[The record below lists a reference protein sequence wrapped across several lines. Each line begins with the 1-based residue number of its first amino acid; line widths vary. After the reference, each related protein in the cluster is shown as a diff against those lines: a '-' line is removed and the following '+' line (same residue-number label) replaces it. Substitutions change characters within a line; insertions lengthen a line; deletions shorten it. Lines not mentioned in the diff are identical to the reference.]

1 MAVGPD
7 FKHFRP
13 RASADIARIAI
24 DFEVIVAPAAAYT
37 RRMSDARPP
46 HAFAPAAPLHADAP
60 HLDAP
65 AGVWRRWLLWGVLA
79 LVVVGLLATL
89 VWLARGY
96 EIEQTQRDLERDNAD
111 AAQALRQRLARN
123 LQDLHSLAS
132 TQPDALAWAGAAGP
146 LLDQHR
152 EWLRL
157 QWRDPALRL
166 MAVADS
172 PYYPALPPADEASAA
187 SDLARACAQARESG
201 AASYAPSRF
210 VPRPGGLG
218 DEVLDVCLPILH
230 GRQLHGYVVAT
241 HPLNGLLALLP
252 SQLTR
257 GQSVS
262 LTELDGTRLAVQGLP
277 RRGTRVFVA
286 QQVLDL
292 PGAPLV
298 LRLEG
303 ARQLPDVFPNVLTA
317 LVTGL
322 SIALVTVLVLLA
334 RDFRARQEAEAALA
348 QALSFRKAMEDSLV
362 TGLRARDLQGR
373 ITYVNPAFCDMVGYA
388 ADQLVGLSAPMP
400 YWPPEQVDEYGERQV
415 RRLAG
420 LVSAREGAE
429 SVFMRQDGTRFPV
442 LIFEAPLINA
452 VGQHTGWMS
461 AVMDMSA
468 QRRAEELSRAGQERL
483 QASARLATVGEMASL
498 MSHEL
503 NQPLAVISSYATG
516 SLNLLQAPAGDAAT
530 LREVRTALA
539 RIAEQAGRA
548 GKVIHSVRDL
558 VRQRS
563 TAREAVAPRLLFD
576 TVLPLVQLQARKLGV
591 LVQVDVPAAL
601 PDVWCEPTMIE
612 QVLLNLARNGLQ
624 AMDGEPG
631 MRVLRLQARAVPD
644 AAAPLAV
651 EFSVADTGAGIDDAV
666 AALLFTPFFTT
677 KAEGMG
683 LGLSLCRTVVEQH
696 GSALRHAPHV
706 PRGTV
711 FSFGVGIPP

>member
-1 MAVGPD
+1 MAAD
-7 FKHFRP
+7 RDAYTRP
-13 RASADIARIAI
+13 MPAAAAPT
-24 DFEVIVAPAAAYT
+24 APAAD
-37 RRMSDARPP
+37 RR
-46 HAFAPAAPLHADAP
+46 AAPPVAPPADAP
-60 HLDAP
+60 LPAP
-65 AGVWRRWLLWGVLA
+65 GWRRWLLWGVLV

-89 VWLARGY
+89 VWLARGH
-96 EIEQTQRDLERDNAD
+96 EIEQTQRDLERDNGD
-111 AAQALRQRLARN
+111 AAQALRERLARN

-132 TQPDALAWAGAAGP
+132 TQPDPVNWAGAAAL
-146 LLDQHR
+146 LLDEHR

-166 MAVADS
+166 VAAADS
-172 PYYPALPPADEASAA
+172 PFYPVLAPADEAGAA
-187 SDLARACAQARESG
+187 FVAAGELGRLCGQARDSG

-218 DEVLDVCLPILH
+218 DEVMDLCLPIRH
-230 GRQLHGYVVAT
+230 GRELHGYVVAT
-241 HPLNGLLALLP
+241 HTLSGMLALLP

-262 LTELDGTRLAVQGLP
+262 LTELDGTRLAVQGQP

-286 QQVLDL
+286 QQVVDL
-292 PGAPLV
+292 PGAPMV

-322 SIALVTVLVLLA
+322 SMALITVLVLLA
-334 RDFRARQEAEAALA
+334 RDFRRRQEAEAALA

-373 ITYVNPAFCDMVGYA
+373 ITYVNPAFCDMVGWR
-388 ADQLVGLSAPMP
+388 ADELVGQGAPMP
-400 YWPPEQVDEYGERQV
+400 YWPPEHAEEYGERQA
-415 RRLAG
+415 RRLSG
-420 LVSAREGAE
+420 QVPAREGVE
-429 SVFMRQDGTRFPV
+429 TEFMRQDGTRFPV

-468 QRRAEELSRAGQERL
+468 LRRAEELSRASQERL

-516 SLNLLQAPAGDAAT
+516 SLNLLQPEQATPEADAAT

-539 RIAEQAGRA
+539 RIADQAGRA

-563 TAREAVAPRLLFD
+563 TARVAVAPRVLFD

-591 LVQVDVPAAL
+591 LLQVDVPAAL
-601 PDVWCEPTMIE
+601 PAVWCEPTMIE

-631 MRVLRLQARAVPD
+631 LRLLRLQARALPG
-644 AAAPLAV
+644 AAPGELAGGAVAAPQAV
-651 EFSVADTGAGIDDAV
+651 EFSVADTGAGIADEV
-666 AALLFTPFFTT
+666 AAQLFTPFFTT

-696 GSALRHAPHV
+696 GSALRHAPQV

-711 FSFGVGIPP
+711 FSFVLGAPA